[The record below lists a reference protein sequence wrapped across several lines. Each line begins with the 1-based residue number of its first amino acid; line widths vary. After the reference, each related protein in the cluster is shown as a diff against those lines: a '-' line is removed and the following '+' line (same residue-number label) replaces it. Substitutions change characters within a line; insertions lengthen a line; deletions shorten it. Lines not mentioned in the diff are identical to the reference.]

1 MNRKIIVAGGLSF
14 IVGAISFVLVFS
26 YLAANFNY
34 PDILDGT
41 AAEVLPRLLAGGA
54 EMRTVWA
61 IYALLPL
68 FLIPGAVGAYSACP
82 SSRELMTLALVAISI
97 GALAMCL
104 GLMRWPSVHWALAE
118 AYAVS
123 DAQGMLSL
131 GAVFTGLNIYL
142 GNYIGEFLG
151 EICLAA
157 FFFLAGCS
165 CLKEVHFPRLV
176 GWSGILFAVLFS
188 VGAFRNVTGT
198 VQFVSDL
205 NNALLPLWMV
215 VLGSS
220 LIFYTR
226 KKSTH

>member
-1 MNRKIIVAGGLSF
+1 MNRKMIVAGGLSF

-34 PDILDGT
+34 PDILDGS

-68 FLIPGAVGAYSACP
+68 LLIPGAVGAYSACT
-82 SSRELMTLALVAISI
+82 SSRELMTLALIAISI

-118 AYAVS
+118 AFAVS
-123 DAQGMLSL
+123 DAQGMAGLS
-131 GAVFTGLNIYL
+131 AVFTGLNIYL

-157 FFFLAGCS
+157 FFFLTGCS
-165 CLKEVHFPRLV
+165 CLKEVHFPRWL
-176 GWSGILFAVLFS
+176 GWSGIVFALLFA

-205 NNALLPLWMV
+205 NNALLPLWMM
-215 VLGSS
+215 VLGFS
-220 LIFYTR
+220 LIWHTR
-226 KKSTH
+226 RQSTH